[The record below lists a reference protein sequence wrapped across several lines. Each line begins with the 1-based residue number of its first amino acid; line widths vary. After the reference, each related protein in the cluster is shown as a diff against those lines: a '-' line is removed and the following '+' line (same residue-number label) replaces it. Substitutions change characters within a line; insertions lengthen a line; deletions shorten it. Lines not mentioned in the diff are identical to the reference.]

1 MSNLYAHLDT
11 LLLVWLVSLLSHL
24 DNEEIIMDP
33 FYFMIGLIAGIIYHE
48 SNNKLVKAFVVL
60 LLVILIVIDTL
71 IGLIGKGVL

>member
-1 MSNLYAHLDT
+1 
-11 LLLVWLVSLLSHL
+11 
-24 DNEEIIMDP
+24 MDP